1 MTEIS
6 SSPSLVTM
14 MSYSASSSV
23 VASWAVGLAESDTE
37 TAAVASGDMI
47 VNSSKAVSTEADGL
61 RFIATPTQPP
71 L

>member
-1 MTEIS
+1 
-6 SSPSLVTM
+6 
-14 MSYSASSSV
+14 
-23 VASWAVGLAESDTE
+23 VGLAESDTE